1 MKYAKLIHACPVQKG
16 RNPPPSKKKVIFFYG
31 CTQTRTIGRPTLT
44 RKCLIFSGKGR
55 GHYGLFGGL
64 RLAHQPILMWN
75 HILPVGP
82 TCDEWS
88 LFGCAQVASGSN
100 APKFQVA
107 HMISKN
113 MCLCFE
119 YELVAALKY
128 EVTASGMSFLW
139 FSHSKLM
146 LMLINKDLG

>member
-1 MKYAKLIHACPVQKG
+1 MTG
-16 RNPPPSKKKVIFFYG
+16 
-31 CTQTRTIGRPTLT
+31 
-44 RKCLIFSGKGR
+44 KCLISSRKVTGN
-55 GHYGLFGGL
+55 YGLFRVL
-64 RLAHQPILMWN
+64 RLAHQPILMCN
-75 HILPVGP
+75 HILPVGR

-100 APKFQVA
+100 ATKFQVA

-119 YELVAALKY
+119 FELVAALKY
-128 EVTASGMSFLW
+128 EVAASGMSFLW
-139 FSHSKLM
+139 FSHSNLM